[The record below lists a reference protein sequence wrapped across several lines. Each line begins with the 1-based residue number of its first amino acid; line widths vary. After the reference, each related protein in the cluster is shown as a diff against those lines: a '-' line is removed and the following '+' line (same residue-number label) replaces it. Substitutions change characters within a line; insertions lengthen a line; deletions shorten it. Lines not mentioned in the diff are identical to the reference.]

1 MEKKRHVSKLQSVF
15 DLSHCGV
22 PCLPDG
28 ALGRVMFVY
37 DEKEDLKKFTV
48 LNRGMPEEV
57 RNRITSWLEENIDV
71 TNDDWGSDLNDA
83 DLFV

>member
-1 MEKKRHVSKLQSVF
+1 
-15 DLSHCGV
+15 
-22 PCLPDG
+22 
-28 ALGRVMFVY
+28 MFVY